1 MHLNIHNRENHQN
14 TRLDKRK
21 KIMEILIIIL
31 ILIAAY
37 FIYTKYFK
45 KQKVE
50 PITVKSQIP
59 VEEPSYMPYAKGHLL
74 TKTEHTFFITL
85 VREALK
91 RRLLVCPK
99 VRLEDIIFVTD
110 KQNRNKYRGYI
121 KSRHVDFVLLNASCE
136 TVAAIELDDPS
147 HITKKAAKADQF
159 KNDLFFTVKI
169 PLIRIYA
176 GTDYIKEI
184 NYAFDELKFPKAE
197 LQKPTN
203 PSQNS

>member
-1 MHLNIHNRENHQN
+1 
-14 TRLDKRK
+14 
-21 KIMEILIIIL
+21 MEILFIVISVAFISIIIYKWL
-31 ILIAAY
+31 E
-37 FIYTKYFK
+37 
-45 KQKVE
+45 QRD
-50 PITVKSQIP
+50 
-59 VEEPSYMPYAKGHLL
+59 EEEYIHSNSCTTNSDNKPTQPNIETEKNQNNYLPYAKGRLL
-74 TKTEHTFFITL
+74 TKTEHAFFITL

-110 KQNRNKYRGYI
+110 KKNRNKYRGYI

-147 HITKKAAKADQF
+147 HNTAKAAKTDQF
-159 KNDLFFTVKI
+159 KNELFLKVGI

-184 NYAFDELKFPKAE
+184 NSAFDELKFPKAE
-197 LQKPTN
+197 LKKTQP
-203 PSQNS
+203 

>member
-1 MHLNIHNRENHQN
+1 MN
-14 TRLDKRK
+14 
-21 KIMEILIIIL
+21 KIQIILIII
-31 ILIAAY
+31 ICIIIFNY
-37 FIYTKYFK
+37 IKKFIYGL
-45 KQKVE
+45 KVDTYKRNLYE
-50 PITVKSQIP
+50 KHKIEYDAEFGPNKNPTEYNP
-59 VEEPSYMPYAKGHLL
+59 NYLPYAKGHLL

-99 VRLEDIIFVTD
+99 VRLEDIIYVTD

-121 KSRHVDFVLLNASCE
+121 KSRHVDFVLLNATCE

-147 HITKKAAKADQF
+147 HTTKKAAKADQF

-169 PLIRIYA
+169 PLIRIYT

-197 LQKPTN
+197 LQKSTN
-203 PSQNS
+203 PAQNS

>member
-1 MHLNIHNRENHQN
+1 MKFI
-14 TRLDKRK
+14 KF
-21 KIMEILIIIL
+21 IL
-31 ILIAAY
+31 ILLLIL
-37 FIYTKYFK
+37 IYKIISNLIKDAKQRKEYK
-45 KQKVE
+45 KHKAEYEADFE
-50 PITVKSQIP
+50 PIIRKKDLTEYNP
-59 VEEPSYMPYAKGHLL
+59 NYLPYAKGHLL

-99 VRLEDIIFVTD
+99 VRLEDIIYVTD

-121 KSRHVDFVLLNASCE
+121 KSRHVDFVLLNANCE

-147 HITKKAAKADQF
+147 HTTKKATKADQF